1 MTRDHPDYRFTAY
14 VQTIG
19 ADNLVIDK
27 LTVGAYTENRRTI
40 SNNGA
45 AALTMPPGTTYRRG
59 KYFPRGC
66 RGFIESIEVYCSNQ
80 DTSDHILYI
89 YVSPQPGMAPII
101 STSLT
106 VPADTSADWLSTSIN
121 RYWNYDSLFV
131 WILGDS
137 DSYPRVGYDTGT
149 PYDYYYSSDG
159 ATWTVGNRRWW
170 IRLNMTAQTVG
181 DLPVSGTLNTV
192 EIPSTS
198 SRVEQGITTIPA
210 NSEVTLIEINGC
222 GKMISCFFHSQN
234 ADIQYRVYCDGQL
247 AEGITGGNLYTYGFT
262 TSTPGLSLLQYSTTN
277 LLTRLFDT
285 RPFEFK
291 RQLKIAAKNLSPVDG
306 LALAWVTVSL
316 IQ

>member
-27 LTVGAYTENRRTI
+27 LTVGAYTENRRVMA
-40 SNNGA
+40 NNGDTA
-45 AALTMPPGTTYRRG
+45 TMLAPGTSYRRG

-66 RGFIESIEVYCSNQ
+66 RGLIESVEVYCSNQ
-80 DTSDHILYI
+80 DASDHILYI
-89 YVSPQPGMAPII
+89 YISPQPGMAPII
-101 STSLT
+101 STGLT
-106 VPADTSADWLSTSIN
+106 VPASSSPAWRSKAIN
-121 RYWNYDSLFV
+121 HYWNYDSLFV
-131 WILGDS
+131 WVLSETSS
-137 DSYPRVGYDTGT
+137 DPRVGYDEG
-149 PYDYYYSSDG
+149 PPPDYYDSTDG
-159 ATWTVGNRRWW
+159 ATWFPANRRLW

-181 DLPVSGTLNTV
+181 DLPVTGTLNTV

-198 SRVEQGITTIPA
+198 SKTEQGITTVPA

-222 GKMISCFFHSQN
+222 GKMLSCYFDSQN
-234 ADIQYRVYCDGQL
+234 ADIEYRVYCDGQL
-247 AEGITGGNLYTYGFT
+247 AEAITGGNLFAYGFT
-262 TSTPGLSLLQYSTTN
+262 ASTPGLSLLQFDTAT

-291 RQLKIAAKNLSPVDG
+291 RQLKIAAKNLSSVDG
-306 LALAWVTVSL
+306 LALAWVMVSL